1 MYDSYIIYSWNLHI
15 TIARK
20 KYSIVREIYTF
31 VMRLCTG
38 HDILSRKIRV
48 TKSQTYAKSSCHIVV

>member
-1 MYDSYIIYSWNLHI
+1 MYPCLIHSWNLHI

-38 HDILSRKIRV
+38 HGILSRKIMV
-48 TKSQTYAKSSCHIVV
+48 MKSQTYAKSSCHIVV

>member
-1 MYDSYIIYSWNLHI
+1 MYSCLIYSWNLHI
-15 TIARK
+15 TIART

-38 HDILSRKIRV
+38 HGILSGKIRV